1 MTKTK
6 CLGNMIVGICIVI
19 SGLYLLKYCWSQDS
33 LIYRNILTL
42 FLVSLIPLYGALM
55 IIAAIPTYFEEQK
68 MLKEKQAK
76 EEEERIR
83 KEENRKFNKELQRQQ
98 QEEAK
103 ERREARQREKDLKKE
118 RERLQKEKDEKK
130 RMELQSYT
138 DSKLQLLLQ
147 TAHRLNNTEEHSYI
161 GKELYRRYNAL
172 VDSIKNCENDDE
184 IKNIKDKLDILE
196 PILDEYNEYESIL
209 RERERQREEYE
220 YQLQQAIEEYHENE
234 RRKWKEEQREFEY
247 RERLRDMEKTNKEFR
262 NSVATTFNNI
272 NNTLSNMEK
281 ESKRTN
287 LNPYDR
293 QKLKDAVR
301 TVQSEMK
308 KYK

>member
-1 MTKTK
+1 MTKTR
-6 CLGNMIVGICIVI
+6 CLGNMIIGVCITVA
-19 SGLYLLKYCWSQDS
+19 GFELLKYCWTQDD
-33 LIYRNILTL
+33 IKYRNVLTL
-42 FLVSLIPLYGALM
+42 LLVLCIPLYGALM
-55 IIAAIPTYFEEQK
+55 IIAAIPTYLEEQR

-83 KEENRKFNKELQRQQ
+83 REENKKRNEEIRIQQ
-98 QEEAK
+98 QRDAK
-103 ERREARQREKDLKKE
+103 ERREAKQREKELKKE

-130 RMELQSYT
+130 RIELQGYT
-138 DSKLQLLLQ
+138 ESKLQILLQ

-161 GKELYRRYNAL
+161 GKELYRRYNVL
-172 VDSIKNCENDDE
+172 VDTIKDCENDDE

-196 PILDEYNEYESIL
+196 SILDEYNEYESIL

-234 RRKWKEEQREFEY
+234 RRKWREEQREFEY

-262 NSVATTFNNI
+262 NSITTTFNNI
-272 NNTLSNMEK
+272 NNTLSAMEK
-281 ESKRTN
+281 EAKRTN

-301 TVQSEMK
+301 TVQNEMK
-308 KYK
+308 KY